1 MVFMSNAFY
10 KALQAL
16 DSGQRST
23 KENGAQNGN
32 AFTRALNRLD
42 GVMPQKNSTAYRPA
56 NMQEEEKRNRM
67 LNNNLARTY
76 SDKEYAT
83 QKQEQALLETDVE
96 DLDRR
101 IEELERYIEQTKI
114 DLSLPWEKQQKEL
127 DELKRQREMARSAQ
141 YDAAGAKAL
150 ADLDAGYLETLDKL
164 LEGPPRDDGVQMQG
178 ITDNRSWEEIYAED
192 EAYLEGLRKE
202 LRGGG
207 YDDKEIAQLLDYR
220 QRQRNRENYEEEI
233 AKTVAEAEEHKVWAS
248 VKSVPQNMTGG
259 LGYISLASQR
269 LHNKLTGDDKPLDYY
284 TPEMVGVGKAQ
295 AARETV
301 AKDMSGVG
309 AFLYNTG
316 MSMADSAA
324 IMGMSMLGI
333 PPVVG
338 SVLLGG
344 SAATTAA
351 TEAKKRG
358 VSDDQA
364 LMTGLAAGT
373 FEALFEKVS
382 LDKVLSGKV
391 VAGEMRERVVQ
402 TLKNIGIQSG
412 VEGSE
417 EFFTSIA
424 NTVTDNII
432 NGGLSE
438 LNTLKR
444 ELMENGYSEAEADK
458 MVSAQWAKSLA
469 LDFLGGAISGGVFGG
484 VSTGFQTAAL
494 DAAYAEQY
502 GSNPAL
508 VTAAMEVNG
517 ESKMAQAAQRRMAEG
532 KQATNAQI
540 RTMAE
545 AVEKSVRQENE
556 ESLTYAVSAVSTRL
570 DSLGELGDTEKIAEA
585 VVEMVRPTT
594 TASARAAA
602 QKVLESST
610 QGQKALRELR
620 GTMKTVDDRLSA
632 AEEKTINPKATD
644 KRTVTGVK
652 YNAETKKMDA
662 IVKKEGG
669 GTETVPLG
677 TSSATIR
684 QMRLADAAAQYGEAG
699 SVMVAGIRGDQ
710 DTDTY
715 IRRWNLAYEY
725 GKGGV
730 PKEKAL
736 SSEFLRYLRPEQVEM
751 AYEEGAK
758 ARAAEGQKKDAE
770 QKAARQGE
778 VKRGEGTVSMEGAVV
793 DGVRYRAVSGA
804 GLSKKQKAAIDVMRL
819 FAKITGVNVV
829 FYESELNEQGMRTQA
844 NGMYRDGVI
853 YLDIAAGVNGADMTD
868 AAILRT
874 AAHELTHFIQDF
886 SQEEYDAIKDFVLG
900 KLAESKGVS
909 VERLIAKKVQ
919 REAGMTPSEATDEL
933 IADGCEMMLK
943 NESWLQ
949 ALQETEPGIAKKIL
963 NFMKRWLA
971 NLRAAF
977 RGVDAQSAEAKAML
991 AHMDELQALWNR
1003 GLAAAVDTYRR
1014 TEKNTAED
1022 GGVDSQEVRF
1032 AVRMDMTESERYEEL
1047 KDRNIVAVADN
1058 ESRNY
1063 KEEISEIEKHHPRA
1077 LSQVK
1082 GTIKDLAEKL
1092 KILRRPLTTPDI
1104 NIEFQISKGNG
1115 LKESLHN
1122 QLKYGG
1128 SYSEFSKALINLKR
1142 ILEHAILIDAY
1153 TKDRYV
1159 DTLRADER
1167 FEGGYVLMGAF
1178 QDAEYI
1184 IPVKL
1189 TIKKEKGETGNLYVI
1204 VAMTK
1209 IKRTSVIGSEGT
1221 TPNGIEQPLPVADS
1235 VYSLQEIVSKINTK
1249 DEDFLKYLPD
1259 EMLTDEQKHAKE
1271 EAFKKEVA
1279 KIERLRQKSKTQK
1292 SFRAAATEDPVATAE
1307 TMEREGK
1314 SRGAIWQETGLIR
1327 DASGVWVAEMDD
1339 SAMKVYPKGDALLAD
1354 NRDYQRYMELARQGD
1369 FFSEEYQRLGK
1380 QFAAKNK
1387 KRTLEQFVQHPELFE
1402 RYPALRDVE
1411 FIFRDL
1417 GGGERGYW
1425 SAAANAI
1432 VLDESLKKDINRGGL
1447 SRAAIHEIQH
1457 AIQYLDRRAGGASVE
1472 YWEQRKTEGYSK
1484 GKNDSKI
1491 EAADREYR
1499 KLFDAAP
1506 DEVKRVVREIN
1517 RAYLA
1522 KDYDRAAELA
1532 DGMTGTEHEDTF
1544 WAIDEAD
1551 FTRRMLRESN
1561 EELTARDLYYD
1572 TAGEIE
1578 ARSAA
1583 GRSAMTAAE
1592 RRDKTPELGWDRAV
1606 FADGDAQYSTRA
1618 MDSEGKQL
1626 SAQQQEYF
1634 ADSVVRDADG
1644 RLKVVYHGSTAVFTE
1659 FDLSFMGRHGSAEG
1673 QGIYFTDSKT
1683 MAEGYQNA
1691 DGQLMEGY
1699 LLIGKPLSDSKLTL
1713 TRAEVRKLL
1722 AALDPTGDDIII
1734 NYDPSGVGYPS
1745 RAWYNRAM
1753 NAALDMLMD
1762 GNDTDT
1768 ELMGEIANING
1779 DTAPVL
1785 RMAREVLG
1793 YDGYIVE
1800 GKYEDATV
1808 YVAFESNQFK
1818 NRDNT
1823 TPTKSGDVRYST
1835 RGGNED
1841 LRDGRS
1847 GDNMKPAEE
1856 LLEEVIGNGEAIDQ
1870 RRIRG
1875 ESERVGSAFA
1885 KVAEGRR
1892 NAGYTGRDIG
1902 AGDSGSGRGQIRY
1915 ENLRD
1920 NEKAK
1925 LSEILVTPVDN
1936 DPTLRRFVRTYDLES
1951 LTKKL
1956 YNGIL
1961 DNDPAL
1967 AVFGKTVPGFS
1978 EAIGQALAYINRVT
1992 AVNTGEVRGEVQ
2004 TTTGKDSHGRM
2015 LSHAQEKFYERSKV
2029 RDKDGNLLVLYHGS
2043 ASEAFAEFDMYE
2055 GVWLTPDRNYAVRYA
2070 DDWGGAWKNS
2080 NNGLESELYADQDFR
2095 LYEMY
2100 ADIQNPLNIGSVD
2113 GLLVDSKVR
2122 ALARA
2127 LGIGYV
2133 EMKALAD
2140 KYAGEKTYTLTRSYE
2155 FIQLALSRGFDGLR
2169 ATEAGVETWCAI
2181 KYPDQVKLTT
2191 NKNPTNN
2198 PDTRKSARDAAQ
2210 ITDREI
2216 LAHALDSAAQTES
2229 ERDLLQRYRTLSAEL
2244 QQIENQLQYQR
2255 NLLTAYERGTKD
2267 MPAVEVTRARN
2278 RAASY
2283 ARQADKKA
2291 ALLRGLEKNR
2301 LLQEILW
2308 REKENIKRKME
2319 GDADEYIARYEE
2331 SFEKKLTDSAV
2342 EARYWKRRY
2351 EDALENAPT
2360 IAERSRREK
2369 LQKLRKE
2376 VRQKGGRLQKMLETN
2391 TDKLHV
2397 PEDLK
2402 VPLSEFLETIVFNGR
2417 KASGDLPMEYAA
2429 RLRTLVAAIGAQMEV
2444 ETGDGER
2451 ASAYLDLPQYFVDRV
2466 NYHADQA
2473 AELLY
2478 DAKPHEQVVSRM
2490 GIEELQDLD
2499 MVLSVLS
2506 KSIKGINE
2514 LHVNKQFVSVEKAAQ
2529 DTIRTL
2535 DGLGQYGVK
2544 SKLGERVE
2552 GKLSWSNLLPV
2563 YAFRKLGKGGA
2574 SVFEALQDGWDK
2586 LAFNSQ
2592 RVINFTKETYTAKEA
2607 EAWNR
2612 ELHTVE
2618 LESKGERVEVQM
2630 SAAQIMSLWA
2640 LSRRKQALGHI
2651 LRGGIRL
2658 EDITFKGKTVR
2669 QDLQLHLTPEDIA
2682 KITSQ
2687 LSSRQLEVARKIQS
2701 FMETQG
2707 SAWGN
2712 EVSMTRHG
2720 YNFFGETNYF
2730 PIETDSR
2737 NHAVKGTEKGG
2748 ENDLFRLLNLSAT
2761 KALTRDANNSVIVRN
2776 MFDVYTAHMADMAKY
2791 NALAL
2796 PILDAI
2802 KWFNYSARSETTE
2815 GFIDDKGVHGAIEK
2829 AYGKSAEKYVV
2840 DFLRDLNGIKEGSG
2854 RGEGLARDMMGR
2866 YKRAQIAAN
2875 LRVALLQPTA
2885 YVRAMA
2891 VMEPKYLAAGVAEKT
2906 GLLAAVKE
2914 MKANSGIA
2922 LWKSM
2927 GFFDTDVG
2935 RSMREQIR
2943 GTQSTYDKVLDKA
2956 MIAAEKAD
2964 ELTWAMLWKACKAE
2978 VADKQKLQGNEL
2990 IEATKKRFR
2999 EVIYATQVVDS
3010 TMTRSGLM
3018 RSGSFFDKS
3027 VTSFM
3032 SEPTVTYNMVMGAV
3046 DDVRNDARRIGG
3058 KEAIKKHS
3066 RKLATAFT
3074 TYAVSA
3080 IVVGLVETLTDV
3092 WRDDDEDET
3101 IWEKVRQSA
3110 FGEGGVKGFFGGNFV
3125 SNLNPL
3131 NLIPGV
3137 SQVMSMLEGYAP
3149 SRMELGG
3156 IEQAFKSV
3164 QQLWEAIAV
3173 RTGIQDA
3180 PTEKTYYG
3188 NMTPYG
3194 LFYNASK
3201 AVSYLSGAPLS
3212 NVSREVVG
3220 IWNKLCEV
3228 AGWNQLKQVTYE
3240 NKKDAANR
3248 RIWNAMAEGDD
3259 ETVLAEKEK
3268 LRQSAL
3274 ADGEPQRTAESSATS
3289 RIRSIVRDN
3298 YWDGEANGTDV
3309 ERYLQRY
3316 GGMSSEEAREQRKE
3330 WDCYIETGIKYG
3342 DIRKAYETGQ
3352 ISETDVVRMRTTYG
3366 GDTAE
3371 EAYNKVLW
3379 YDWGM
3384 ENPLYADMGE
3394 SDAVRYYEHCESA
3407 GISARL
3413 YYEAVGATKG
3423 ATKQEHVDYIQSLGL
3438 SYSKSKALWLAL
3450 KTKSWTDS
3458 GTPWA

>member
-1 MVFMSNAFY
+1 MAGNVNDRIAELKNKLAGAGETPAPAQVAGGDRISQLRE
-10 KALQAL
+10 KL
-16 DSGQRST
+16 SGKTIAGAKT
-23 KENGAQNGN
+23 KGDEDRIRLENTN
-32 AFTRALNRLD
+32 
-42 GVMPQKNSTAYRPA
+42 TA
-56 NMQEEEKRNRM
+56 
-67 LNNNLARTY
+67 T
-76 SDKEYAT
+76 
-83 QKQEQALLETDVE
+83 
-96 DLDRR
+96 LDRR
-101 IEELERYIEQTKI
+101 IEELERYLKQTEI

-164 LEGPPRDDGVQMQG
+164 LAGAPKDDGVQMQG
-178 ITDNRSWEEIYAED
+178 IADNRSWEEIYAED

-207 YDDKEIAQLLDYR
+207 YDDKEIEQLLDYR
-220 QRQRNRENYEEEI
+220 QRQKNRENYEAE
-233 AKTVAEAEEHKVWAS
+233 VAEAVEYAEDHKVGAS
-248 VKSVPQNMTGG
+248 IKSVGQNLTGG
-259 LGYISLASQR
+259 LGYVSLAVQNA
-269 LHNKLTGDDKPLDYY
+269 HNKLTGDDKPLDYY
-284 TPEMVGVGKAQ
+284 TPEMLGAAKAQ

-301 AKDMSGVG
+301 SKDMGKVG

-344 SAATTAA
+344 TAA
-351 TEAKKRG
+351 TSAAMEAKKRG

-469 LDFLGGAISGGVFGG
+469 LDFIGGAISGGVFGG
-484 VSTGFQTAAL
+484 VSTGFKTAKL

-517 ESKMAQAAQRRMAEG
+517 ESKMAQAAQQRMAEG

-556 ESLTYAVSAVSTRL
+556 ESLTYAVSAVATRL

-594 TASARAAA
+594 TASGRAAA

-632 AEEKTINPKATD
+632 AEGKTINPKATD

-677 TSSATIR
+677 TSSATMR

-699 SVMVAGIRGDQ
+699 SVMVAGIRDDQ

-725 GKGGV
+725 GKGGMT
-730 PKEKAL
+730 KEKAL

-758 ARAAEGQKKDAE
+758 ARAAEGQKKAAE

-778 VKRGEGTVSMEGAVV
+778 VKRSEGTVSMEGAVV
-793 DGVRYRAVSGA
+793 DGVRYNAVSGA
-804 GLSKKQKAAIDVMRL
+804 GLSKKQKEAIDVMRL
-819 FAKITGVNVV
+819 FAKTTGVNVV
-829 FYESELNEQGMRTQA
+829 FYESDVNEQGMRTQA

-886 SQEEYDAIKDFVLG
+886 SREEYDAIKDFVLG
-900 KLAESKGVS
+900 KLTESKGVS
-909 VERLIAKKVQ
+909 VERLIANKVQ
-919 REAGMTPSEATDEL
+919 REAGLTPAEAVDEL

-963 NFMKRWLA
+963 NFLKRWIA
-971 NLRAAF
+971 NLRRAF
-977 RGVDAQSAEAKAML
+977 VGVEAQSAEAKAML
-991 AHMDELQALWNR
+991 ANMDELQALWNR
-1003 GLAAAVDTYRR
+1003 GLATAVDTYRR

-1022 GGVDSQEVRF
+1022 GGVVQYEIRAEFAQEVETWNR
-1032 AVRMDMTESERYEEL
+1032 AGRPESEIFIL
-1047 KDRNIVAVADN
+1047 GSTGPVLQGLGAVENDMYLYGDKI
-1058 ESRNY
+1058 RQ
-1063 KEEISEIEKHHPRA
+1063 ILHDHPEM
-1077 LSQVK
+1077 
-1082 GTIKDLAEKL
+1082 TIKEIK
-1092 KILRRPLTTPDI
+1092 KIP
-1104 NIEFQISKGNG
+1104 Q
-1115 LKESLHN
+1115 
-1122 QLKYGG
+1122 
-1128 SYSEFSKALINLKR
+1128 
-1142 ILEHAILIDAY
+1142 ILEDPALVLKSKTRGNSIVVLGTYRAKNGKPILAAMDLRPTERGLVITDMQKVASAY
-1153 TKDRYV
+1153 TKTETKTKTAEENGRDFLQSSEVLFLDKKRAAAVLRPMGIYAPINILRNGYIGSISYSGRYV
-1159 DTLRADER
+1159 NISGVP
-1167 FEGGYVLMGAF
+1167 FS
-1178 QDAEYI
+1178 
-1184 IPVKL
+1184 
-1189 TIKKEKGETGNLYVI
+1189 
-1204 VAMTK
+1204 
-1209 IKRTSVIGSEGT
+1209 SVIGK
-1221 TPNGIEQPLPVADS
+1221 N
-1235 VYSLQEIVSKINTK
+1235 
-1249 DEDFLKYLPD
+1249 
-1259 EMLTDEQKHAKE
+1259 
-1271 EAFKKEVA
+1271 
-1279 KIERLRQKSKTQK
+1279 KTQN
-1292 SFRAAATEDPVATAE
+1292 
-1307 TMEREGK
+1307 
-1314 SRGAIWQETGLIR
+1314 
-1327 DASGVWVAEMDD
+1327 
-1339 SAMKVYPKGDALLAD
+1339 SA
-1354 NRDYQRYMELARQGD
+1354 
-1369 FFSEEYQRLGK
+1369 
-1380 QFAAKNK
+1380 
-1387 KRTLEQFVQHPELFE
+1387 
-1402 RYPALRDVE
+1402 
-1411 FIFRDL
+1411 
-1417 GGGERGYW
+1417 
-1425 SAAANAI
+1425 
-1432 VLDESLKKDINRGGL
+1432 
-1447 SRAAIHEIQH
+1447 
-1457 AIQYLDRRAGGASVE
+1457 
-1472 YWEQRKTEGYSK
+1472 
-1484 GKNDSKI
+1484 
-1491 EAADREYR
+1491 
-1499 KLFDAAP
+1499 
-1506 DEVKRVVREIN
+1506 
-1517 RAYLA
+1517 
-1522 KDYDRAAELA
+1522 
-1532 DGMTGTEHEDTF
+1532 
-1544 WAIDEAD
+1544 
-1551 FTRRMLRESN
+1551 
-1561 EELTARDLYYD
+1561 
-1572 TAGEIE
+1572 
-1578 ARSAA
+1578 
-1583 GRSAMTAAE
+1583 
-1592 RRDKTPELGWDRAV
+1592 RAV
-1606 FADGDAQYSTRA
+1606 DSTGR
-1618 MDSEGKQL
+1618 QL
-1626 SAQQQEYF
+1626 SVQQQEYF

-1644 RLKVVYHGSTAVFTE
+1644 RLKMVYHGSTAVFTE

-1722 AALDPTGDDIII
+1722 AALDPTGDDIVI

-1823 TPTKSGDVRYST
+1823 TPTKSGDVRYSPRET
-1835 RGGNED
+1835 DDGLRED
-1841 LRDGRS
+1841 RS
-1847 GDNMKPAEE
+1847 GATMGTGKYSLREE
-1856 LLEEVIGNGEAIDQ
+1856 LQNGKARKEDRESFLRRALEEGYQIIEGKSAAYGYRPVRWESAGENARQIQKELAALGIDAAIIDGEIIWNLNGISSRRSVSQATTVEKKKIVINSDTSMDSKNTAGHEAFHLWYGHTARNAYEDVVTNNLIFSSNEFRNYQSVIAKAYLGGEGDLSDEVQFKKLLEEI
-1870 RRIRG
+1870 
-1875 ESERVGSAFA
+1875 F
-1885 KVAEGRR
+1885 
-1892 NAGYTGRDIG
+1892 
-1902 AGDSGSGRGQIRY
+1902 
-1915 ENLRD
+1915 
-1920 NEKAK
+1920 
-1925 LSEILVTPVDN
+1925 
-1936 DPTLRRFVRTYDLES
+1936 
-1951 LTKKL
+1951 
-1956 YNGIL
+1956 
-1961 DNDPAL
+1961 
-1967 AVFGKTVPGFS
+1967 
-1978 EAIGQALAYINRVT
+1978 AYIS
-1992 AVNTGEVRGEVQ
+1992 G
-2004 TTTGKDSHGRM
+2004 DIH
-2015 LSHAQEKFYERSKV
+2015 
-2029 RDKDGNLLVLYHGS
+2029 
-2043 ASEAFAEFDMYE
+2043 E
-2055 GVWLTPDRNYAVRYA
+2055 GVNDEYLRPMFYDYDAVKA
-2070 DDWGGAWKNS
+2070 AWNELVSAAGGKRT
-2080 NNGLESELYADQDFR
+2080 QR
-2095 LYEMY
+2095 
-2100 ADIQNPLNIGSVD
+2100 
-2113 GLLVDSKVR
+2113 
-2122 ALARA
+2122 
-2127 LGIGYV
+2127 
-2133 EMKALAD
+2133 
-2140 KYAGEKTYTLTRSYE
+2140 
-2155 FIQLALSRGFDGLR
+2155 
-2169 ATEAGVETWCAI
+2169 
-2181 KYPDQVKLTT
+2181 
-2191 NKNPTNN
+2191 
-2198 PDTRKSARDAAQ
+2198 SARDTTA

-2216 LAHALDSAAQTES
+2216 LAHTLDSAAQTQAEKT
-2229 ERDLLQRYRTLSAEL
+2229 LLERYRAHAEEL
-2244 QQIENQLQYQR
+2244 RKLEGQITYYRNRLKAMEN
-2255 NLLTAYERGTKD
+2255 GTEK
-2267 MPAVEVTRARN
+2267 MSEAEKTQARN
-2278 RAASY
+2278 RINSY
-2283 ARQADKKA
+2283 ARLADREETMLRSLAKKDALQAVLK
-2291 ALLRGLEKNR
+2291 
-2301 LLQEILW
+2301 
-2308 REKENIKRKME
+2308 RERS
-2319 GDADEYIARYEE
+2319 YIEEQGGSVEELKARYEGSLE
-2331 SFEKKLTDSAV
+2331 QKVAELWGQARTWERKYKEAIDNMPMTDKRSEREKMKKL
-2342 EARYWKRRY
+2342 R
-2351 EDALENAPT
+2351 ED
-2360 IAERSRREK
+2360 I
-2369 LQKLRKE
+2369 RK
-2376 VRQKGGRLQKMLETN
+2376 KGGRLIRMLETN

-2397 PEDLK
+2397 PEELK

-2563 YAFRKLGKGGA
+2563 YAFRKLGKGGT

-2618 LESKGERVEVQM
+2618 LESEGERVEVQM

-2687 LSSRQLEVARKIQS
+2687 LSSRQLEVAKKIQS

-2802 KWFNYSARSETTE
+2802 KWFNYSARSETNE

-2854 RGEGLARDMMGR
+2854 RGEGMARDMMSR

-2891 VMEPKYLAAGVAEKT
+2891 VMEPKYLAAGFGEKT

-2914 MKANSGIA
+2914 MQSRSGIA

-2956 MIAAEKAD
+2956 MLAAEKAD

-2978 VADKQKLQGNEL
+2978 VADKQKLQGEKL
-2990 IEATKKRFR
+2990 LDATEKRFR

-3074 TYAVSA
+3074 TYTVSA
-3080 IVVGLVETLTDV
+3080 IVVGIVETLTDV
-3092 WRDDDEDET
+3092 WRDDDDDET
-3101 IWEKVRQSA
+3101 FWEKVRQSA

-3228 AGWNQLKQVTYE
+3228 AGWDQLKQVTYE

-3450 KTKSWTDS
+3450 KNKSWTDS